1 MLPALGFAFSL
12 LLILP
17 RLVAAVLCTKGLV
30 TAGGYKYLAALGAN
44 LLFYKLTA
52 VCCKPFSLAFCPI
65 GFLPCALLL
74 QPFRRCLCFL
84 CLYLGN
90 FLRRVVDIDLP
101 NIVKVNINLWL
112 CAARRRSSAHSAGP
126 AGG

>member
-1 MLPALGFAFSL
+1 MLPALGFAFGL

-17 RLVAAVLCTKGLV
+17 CLVAASLV
-30 TAGGYKYLAALGAN
+30 TAGWCKYLAALGAN

-52 VCCKPFSLAFCPI
+52 VCCKPFSLALLPA
-65 GFLPCALLL
+65 GFLPCSLLL

-101 NIVKVNINLWL
+101 NIVKATPHNAIKEK
-112 CAARRRSSAHSAGP
+112 RRATNP
-126 AGG
+126 